1 MGQPQAVG
9 SPDDEDWADR
19 SRFRERSQGHRGI
32 CGPLRRRSLQLCPRT
47 FGAAVRPSGRPGAG
61 DLSGC
66 LGIPEPVSRDG
77 SLGAWV
83 MGIARH
89 KLEDH
94 YRLRLRAP
102 ESIDDVDQDPAVFA
116 ALPEFPQLVEQEQMR
131 KITWR
136 VLSSLPEPYR
146 LALIWRYWEKASARE
161 MALKT
166 GKTEKAIERLLARA
180 RAEFR
185 ERWNHA

>member
-9 SPDDEDWADR
+9 SPADEDWAL
-19 SRFRERSQGHRGI
+19 I
-32 CGPLRRRSLQLCPRT
+32 
-47 FGAAVRPSGRPGAG
+47 AAVLEKDRKATAEFVDRYAA
-61 DLSGC
+61 DLYSYVRARLAPQYDQADDLVQEIFLAAWENLSQYRGT
-66 LGIPEPVSRDG
+66 G

-94 YRLRLRAP
+94 YRLRLHAP

-131 KITWR
+131 KITTR

-146 LALIWRYWEKASARE
+146 LALIWRY
-161 MALKT
+161 
-166 GKTEKAIERLLARA
+166 
-180 RAEFR
+180 
-185 ERWNHA
+185 